1 MSSAIPLKSLFYGV
15 FTIEKINIPYYLGGI
30 VYEETTREFT
40 LMPDQAT
47 KLQATRILLTA
58 AAVVILV
65 TGLKLGQ
72 SFFIPVLLAGFI
84 ATVSFPITYW
94 LRRRRVP
101 RPIAVLL
108 TVLVDFAFLTGVVI
122 IVITLTGDLESKW
135 QDKYYPA
142 METKIEEIRETAVTT
157 LEKLKVPDAQKTVDN
172 YATIEIPAQIGKS
185 FDPFDLGKDVAVRVV
200 GFLGSTL
207 LILILTVFM
216 LSEARM
222 FSGRVNAILEA
233 RGPNLDRLLN
243 STADIQRY
251 LAMKTVVSL
260 ATGVLAG
267 FLCWAAGLD
276 FYVLWGILAFA
287 LNFIP
292 VLGSIIAGIPP
303 FVLAFLVDGGPSA
316 LAVGVGYV
324 SINIFLGNFLE
335 PMLMGRRFGLSTL
348 VVIISVLFWGFV
360 WGGVGMFL
368 AVPLTMVLKVML
380 DNSEELRWI
389 AVAITKEKPDS
400 ILNLHEI
407 DTALESLPPRDQ
419 VDLSGVTTERRS

>member
-1 MSSAIPLKSLFYGV
+1 
-15 FTIEKINIPYYLGGI
+15 
-30 VYEETTREFT
+30 
-40 LMPDQAT
+40 MPDEAK

-58 AAVVILV
+58 AAVVILI

-72 SFFIPVLLAGFI
+72 SFFVPVLLAGFI
-84 ATVSFPITYW
+84 ATVSFPITSW
-94 LRRRRVP
+94 LRKRRVP
-101 RPIAVLL
+101 MPIAVLL
-108 TVLVDFAFLTGVVI
+108 TVLVDFAFMTGVVI

-135 QDKYYPA
+135 QDRYYPA
-142 METKIEEIRETAVTT
+142 MNSKIEEVRETAVGV
-157 LEKLKVPDAQKTVDN
+157 LENLKIPEARETVDN
-172 YATIEIPAQIGKS
+172 YATIEIPAQIGKN
-185 FDPFDLGKDVAVRVV
+185 FDPFDLGKDVAVRVL

-222 FSGRVNAILEA
+222 FGRRVNAILEA
-233 RGPNLDRLLN
+233 RGPNLDRLMN

-276 FYVLWGILAFA
+276 FYILWGILAFA

-303 FVLAFLVDGGPSA
+303 FILAFLVDGGPSA
-316 LAVGVGYV
+316 LAVGVGYI

-360 WGGVGMFL
+360 WGPVGMFL

-380 DNSEELRWI
+380 DNSDELRWI

-400 ILNLHEI
+400 ILDLH
-407 DTALESLPPRDQ
+407 DLDGSLDGVSSRDR
-419 VDLSGVTTERRS
+419 VDLSAVTAVTADKRG

>member
-1 MSSAIPLKSLFYGV
+1 
-15 FTIEKINIPYYLGGI
+15 
-30 VYEETTREFT
+30 
-40 LMPDQAT
+40 MPDEAK

-58 AAVVILV
+58 AAVVILI

-72 SFFIPVLLAGFI
+72 SFFVPVLLAGFI
-84 ATVSFPITYW
+84 ATVSFPITSW
-94 LRRRRVP
+94 LRKRRVP
-101 RPIAVLL
+101 MPIAVLL
-108 TVLVDFAFLTGVVI
+108 TVLVDFAFMTGVVI

-135 QDKYYPA
+135 QDRYYPA
-142 METKIEEIRETAVTT
+142 MNSKIEEVRETAVGV
-157 LEKLKVPDAQKTVDN
+157 LENLKIPEARETVDN
-172 YATIEIPAQIGKS
+172 YATIEIPAQIGKN
-185 FDPFDLGKDVAVRVV
+185 FDPFDLGKDVAVRVL

-222 FSGRVNAILEA
+222 FGRRVNAILEA
-233 RGPNLDRLLN
+233 RGPNLDRLMN

-276 FYVLWGILAFA
+276 FYILWGILAFA

-303 FVLAFLVDGGPSA
+303 FILAFLVDGGPSA
-316 LAVGVGYV
+316 LAVGVGYI

-360 WGGVGMFL
+360 WGPVGMFL

-380 DNSEELRWI
+380 DNSDELRWI

-400 ILNLHEI
+400 ILDLH
-407 DTALESLPPRDQ
+407 DLDGSLDGVSSRDR
-419 VDLSGVTTERRS
+419 VDLSAVTADKRG

>member
-1 MSSAIPLKSLFYGV
+1 MKVPLA
-15 FTIEKINIPYYLGGI
+15 
-30 VYEETTREFT
+30 TT
-40 LMPDQAT
+40 MPDEAK

-58 AAVVILV
+58 AAVVIVV

-72 SFFIPVLLAGFI
+72 SFFVPVLLAGFI
-84 ATVSFPITYW
+84 ATVSFPITSW
-94 LRRRRVP
+94 LRKRRVP
-101 RPIAVLL
+101 MPIAVLL
-108 TVLVDFAFLTGVVI
+108 TVLVDFAFMTGVVI

-135 QDKYYPA
+135 QDRYYPA
-142 METKIEEIRETAVTT
+142 MNSKIEEVRETAVGV
-157 LEKLKVPDAQKTVDN
+157 LENLKVPDARKTVDN
-172 YATIEIPAQIGKS
+172 YATIEIPAQIGKN
-185 FDPFDLGKDVAVRVV
+185 FDPFDLGKDVAVRVL

-222 FSGRVNAILEA
+222 FGRRVNAILEA
-233 RGPNLDRLLN
+233 RGPNLDRLMN

-276 FYVLWGILAFA
+276 FYILWGILAFA

-303 FVLAFLVDGGPSA
+303 FILAFLVDGGPSA
-316 LAVGVGYV
+316 LAVGVGYI

-360 WGGVGMFL
+360 WGPVGMFL

-380 DNSEELRWI
+380 DNSDELRWI

-400 ILNLHEI
+400 ILDLHDLDGSLDELSSRNRVNLSSV
-407 DTALESLPPRDQ
+407 TADKR
-419 VDLSGVTTERRS
+419 G

>member
-1 MSSAIPLKSLFYGV
+1 MKKFPSKV
-15 FTIEKINIPYYLGGI
+15 T
-30 VYEETTREFT
+30 
-40 LMPDQAT
+40 MPDEAK

-72 SFFIPVLLAGFI
+72 SFFVPVLLAGFI
-84 ATVSFPITYW
+84 ATVSFPITSW
-94 LRRRRVP
+94 LRKRRVP
-101 RPIAVLL
+101 MPIAVLL
-108 TVLVDFAFLTGVVI
+108 TVLVDFAFMTGVVI

-135 QDKYYPA
+135 QDRYYPA
-142 METKIEEIRETAVTT
+142 MNSKIDEVRETAVGV
-157 LEKLKVPDAQKTVDN
+157 LENLKIPDARKTVDN
-172 YATIEIPAQIGKS
+172 YATIKIPAQIGKN
-185 FDPFDLGKDVAVRVV
+185 FDPFDLGKDVAVRVL

-222 FSGRVNAILEA
+222 FGRRVNAVLEA
-233 RGPNLDRLLN
+233 RGPNLDRLMN

-276 FYVLWGILAFA
+276 FYILWGILAFA

-292 VLGSIIAGIPP
+292 VLGSIIAGVPP
-303 FVLAFLVDGGPSA
+303 FIVAFLVDGGPSA
-316 LAVGVGYV
+316 LAVGVGYI

-348 VVIISVLFWGFV
+348 VVIISVLFWGFI
-360 WGGVGMFL
+360 WGPVGMFL

-380 DNSEELRWI
+380 DNSDELRWI

-400 ILNLHEI
+400 ILDLH
-407 DTALESLPPRDQ
+407 DLDGSLDGLSSGDR
-419 VDLSGVTTERRS
+419 VDLSAVTADKRG

>member
-1 MSSAIPLKSLFYGV
+1 
-15 FTIEKINIPYYLGGI
+15 
-30 VYEETTREFT
+30 
-40 LMPDQAT
+40 MPDEAK

-72 SFFIPVLLAGFI
+72 SLFVPVLLAGFI
-84 ATVSFPITYW
+84 ATVSFPITSW
-94 LRRRRVP
+94 LRKRRVP
-101 RPIAVLL
+101 MPIAVLL
-108 TVLVDFAFLTGVVI
+108 TVLVDFAFMTGVVI

-135 QDKYYPA
+135 QDRYYPA
-142 METKIEEIRETAVTT
+142 MNSKIDEVRETAVGV
-157 LEKLKVPDAQKTVDN
+157 LEYLKIPDARKTVDN
-172 YATIEIPAQIGKS
+172 YATIKIPAQIGKN
-185 FDPFDLGKDVAVRVV
+185 FDPFDLGKDVAVRVL

-222 FSGRVNAILEA
+222 FGRRVNAILEA
-233 RGPNLDRLLN
+233 RGPNLDRLMN

-276 FYVLWGILAFA
+276 FYILWGILAFA

-292 VLGSIIAGIPP
+292 VLGSIIAGVPP
-303 FVLAFLVDGGPSA
+303 FIVAFLVDGGPSA
-316 LAVGVGYV
+316 LAVGVGYI

-348 VVIISVLFWGFV
+348 VVIISVLFWGFI
-360 WGGVGMFL
+360 WGPVGMFL

-380 DNSEELRWI
+380 DNSDELRWI

-400 ILNLHEI
+400 ILDLH
-407 DTALESLPPRDQ
+407 DLDGSLDGLSSGDR
-419 VDLSGVTTERRS
+419 VDLSAVTADKRG